1 MESLFLLKTLYAVFT
16 VYGITQ
22 IITEAKIFAWLRT
35 RLSDTLLGD
44 LVNCFLCTSVW
55 VSFVFSYFVYSLASE
70 LFDIN
75 FEVANVFLDGM
86 FLSALVWFFY
96 VIESKLSR

>member
-16 VYGITQ
+16 VYGISQ
-22 IITEAKIFAWLRT
+22 IITEAKVFAWLRKGLT
-35 RLSDTLLGD
+35 NTWLGD
-44 LVNCFLCTSVW
+44 LVSCFLCTSVW
-55 VSFVFSYFVYSLASE
+55 VSFTFSYFIHSLSGE
-70 LFDIN
+70 LFPTN
-75 FEVANVFLDGM
+75 FQFTNVFLDGM

>member
-22 IITEAKIFAWLRT
+22 IITEAKIFAWLRKGLT
-35 RLSDTLLGD
+35 NTWLGD
-44 LVNCFLCTSVW
+44 LVSCFLCTSVW
-55 VSFVFSYFVYSLASE
+55 VSFVFSYFVYSPAEE
-70 LFDIN
+70 LVNTN
-75 FEVANVFLDGM
+75 FQFTNVFLDGM